1 MLDEIDNFVTI
12 GHLRADPDIKV
23 FDRVEVI
30 VDLDQAGQLMIVVNM
45 TEAIDGEYTTNLKVV
60 ATVTCPIVVS

>member
-1 MLDEIDNFVTI
+1 
-12 GHLRADPDIKV
+12 V

-45 TEAIDGEYTTNLKVV
+45 TEAIDSEYTTNLKVV
-60 ATVTCPIVVS
+60 ATIACPIVVS